1 MVPEAGFSEP
11 ASSLGELLHA
21 LIFLGSSEDLKVLRN
36 RVKLMTEYHGIIIKE
51 GLKDHSILS
60 KMKILGRKRTGEWT
74 LLRVEVDE
82 NNIGEAIRIV
92 KRNLLTNPVYYAHF
106 YRDEELIVVFPK
118 KVFHLT
124 PNKETWKPAVE
135 YGRFVG
141 IPEEEL
147 DFKPCR
153 FEEETY

>member
-1 MVPEAGFSEP
+1 M
-11 ASSLGELLHA
+11 
-21 LIFLGSSEDLKVLRN
+21 IFLGSSEDLKVLRT

-51 GLKDHSILS
+51 GLKDPSILG

-74 LLRVEVDE
+74 LLRVKVNE
-82 NNIGEAIRIV
+82 NKIKEAIRSV
-92 KRNLLTNPVYYAHF
+92 KKNLLTNPVYYTHF
-106 YRDEELIVVFPK
+106 YRDEELIVVFPE

-135 YGRFVG
+135 YGKSVG

-153 FEEETY
+153 FAEETY